1 MATKKN
7 TEYQN
12 DVNLTGFVFS
22 ANFRTGTSKATS
34 KWHPNEG
41 YISGNLNIATDE
53 DAMNVVPVNFF
64 VYENRNNKDGD
75 TVPNET
81 YQTLLQIMN
90 GPTYETAGDKAP
102 KVRISA
108 TVDTNDFYSSRT
120 DDIVSAQRVNGR
132 FIHVMSPGTSVTPAN
147 FDVNAVVTSAVEREV
162 EGRDP
167 YLDVRGYVFNYNGTR
182 LFPVRFE
189 CQDKSGQSF
198 LLGMEPSSTN
208 PVVMNIWGSIQ
219 NTVIEKAPAEQ
230 EEVANG
236 FGVRPVIS
244 GNNVSTVRSWV
255 ITGADTGCV
264 PEFGDVAPFT
274 KNDMKRLIDERNV
287 RLEEVKQS
295 GMARAGKAAFSGT
308 TVKKAPAQVFA
319 QKTSASDIYDMDG
332 DIPF

>member
-1 MATKKN
+1 MANKKN

-41 YISGNLNIATDE
+41 YISGNLNVATDE

-75 TVPNET
+75 PVPNET

-132 FIHVMSPGTSVTPAN
+132 FIHLMSPGTNVTPAN

-198 LLGMEPSSTN
+198 LLGLEPSSAN
-208 PVVMNIWGSIQ
+208 PVVMNLWGSIQ
-219 NTVIEKAPAEQ
+219 TTVIEKIPAEQ

-295 GMARAGKAAFSGT
+295 GMARAGKSAFTGT
-308 TVKKAPAQVFA
+308 SVKKAPAQVFA

>member
-34 KWHPNEG
+34 KWHPNED
-41 YISGNLNIATDE
+41 YISGNLNVATDE

-64 VYENRNNKDGD
+64 VYENRRNKDD
-75 TVPNET
+75 DIVPNET

-132 FIHVMSPGTSVTPAN
+132 FIHLMSPGVSVTPAN
-147 FDVNAVVTSAVEREV
+147 FDVNAVVTSTVEREV

-167 YLDVRGYVFNYNGTR
+167 YLDVRGYVFSYNGTR

-198 LLGMEPSSTN
+198 LLGLEPSSTN
-208 PVVMNIWGSIQ
+208 PVVMNLWGSIQ
-219 NTVIEKAPAEQ
+219 TTVIEKIPAEQ

-295 GMARAGKAAFSGT
+295 GMARAVKSAFTGT
-308 TVKKAPAQVFA
+308 TVKKAPAQVFSSHS
-319 QKTSASDIYDMDG
+319 SAADIYDSDE
-332 DIPF
+332 IPF

>member
-64 VYENRNNKDGD
+64 VYENRRNKDD
-75 TVPNET
+75 DIVPNET

-198 LLGMEPSSTN
+198 LLGLEPSSTN

-219 NTVIEKAPAEQ
+219 TTVIEKAPAEQ

-236 FGVRPVIS
+236 FGVRHVIS

-295 GMARAGKAAFSGT
+295 GMARAGKSAFSDT
-308 TVKKAPAQVFA
+308 TAKKAPAQVFA

>member
-7 TEYQN
+7 TEYKN

-22 ANFRTGTSKATS
+22 ANFRTCTSKATI

-64 VYENRNNKDGD
+64 VYENRRNKDD
-75 TVPNET
+75 DIVPNET

-198 LLGMEPSSTN
+198 LLGLEPSSTN

-219 NTVIEKAPAEQ
+219 TTVIEKAPAEQ

-295 GMARAGKAAFSGT
+295 GMARAGKSAFSDT
-308 TVKKAPAQVFA
+308 TAKKAPAQVFA

>member
-219 NTVIEKAPAEQ
+219 TTVIEKAPAEQ

-295 GMARAGKAAFSGT
+295 GMARASKAAFSGT

>member
-189 CQDKSGQSF
+189 CRDKSGQSF

-219 NTVIEKAPAEQ
+219 TTVIEKAPAEQ

-295 GMARAGKAAFSGT
+295 GMARAGKSAFSDT
-308 TVKKAPAQVFA
+308 TAKKAPAQVFSSHS
-319 QKTSASDIYDMDG
+319 SAADIYDSDE
-332 DIPF
+332 IPF